1 MSTREKLIKARLGLL
16 AMAQELDNVRLAC
29 KRAGISRSHFYEIKE
44 AYEKYGAEGLAP
56 QPRRRPRMPNQ
67 VPPELEQR
75 ILEMTEQFPTY
86 SYVRISGQLRLIG
99 VGVSPSAV
107 RAVWQRHGLTLRIH
121 RLLWLEQKTAERGG
135 VLTERQI
142 RLLQLHRRRTV
153 DPEQHVEA
161 PYPGYL
167 LCQDTYFVGTIQ
179 GIGKIY
185 MQSVVDAHCSL
196 AFARLALSKAP
207 MTAVDT
213 LYSRVLPF
221 YEESGAE
228 VDRVLTDN
236 GREYC
241 GRPLQHFYELFL
253 ALNQIEHRR
262 TEVRSPQTNGFCER
276 FHRTVKEEFFSVA
289 FRNTLY
295 ESLDQLQAD
304 LDRYLDFYNRERA
317 HQGHRT
323 KGRTP
328 YQAFS
333 DGLALRPQREAA

>member
-1 MSTREKLIKARLGLL
+1 
-16 AMAQELDNVRLAC
+16 
-29 KRAGISRSHFYEIKE
+29 
-44 AYEKYGAEGLAP
+44 
-56 QPRRRPRMPNQ
+56 MPNQ
-67 VPPELEQR
+67 TPPELEQR

-153 DPEQHVEA
+153 DPEQQVEA
-161 PYPGYL
+161 PDPGNW
-167 LCQDTYFVGTIQ
+167 LCQATCFAGTIKDV
-179 GIGKIY
+179 GKIY

-196 AFARLALSKAP
+196 GFGKVYLSKAP
-207 MTAVDT
+207 MTAVDV
-213 LYSRVLPF
+213 LNDRVLPF
-221 YEESGAE
+221 YEEHSAAVE
-228 VDRVLTDN
+228 HLLTDN

-241 GRPLQHFYELFL
+241 GRELKHHFELFL
-253 ALNQIEHRR
+253 AISQIRHRR

-276 FHRTVKEEFFSVA
+276 FHRTVKEEFLAVA
-289 FRNTLY
+289 FHKTFY
-295 ESLDQLQAD
+295 ESLDQLMAD
-304 LDRYLDFYNRERA
+304 LDRYLEFYNRESA
-317 HQGHRT
+317 HQGYRT

-328 YQAFS
+328 WQAFS
-333 DGLALRPQREAA
+333 VGLVLRLQREAA